1 MSWNSFDSPE
11 RGIKRFF
18 KKRNE
23 QLGKNLNGENNE
35 ENNNEGYA

>member
-1 MSWNSFDSPE
+1 MDSPE

-23 QLGKNLNGENNE
+23 QLEKNLNGENE
-35 ENNNEGYA
+35 EDKPEAT